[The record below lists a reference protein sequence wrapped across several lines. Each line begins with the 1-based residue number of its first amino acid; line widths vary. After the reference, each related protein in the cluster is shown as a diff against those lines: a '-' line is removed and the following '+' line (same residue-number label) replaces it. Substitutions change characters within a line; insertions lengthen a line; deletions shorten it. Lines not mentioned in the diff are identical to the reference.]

1 MATTT
6 NSASI
11 STINVSTPNHI
22 SNASSTPCSI
32 QASCLEDEDREP
44 NDQAQEWVIGVMLT
58 LCAVGIIINCIGLFV
73 LYLSFAFKSGSVFL
87 EMLGVFDIM
96 TCTMVIPFEVYGI
109 LKIET
114 VNVPGGA
121 CIMLSILDSWICFS
135 TLISVLA
142 ASIYILGR
150 CTHHELPDVKRKNW
164 SHSVGAIMLLSL
176 LLAAIMWMARP
187 NGIKFYKRSK
197 NIAKSALARMSC
209 IFREGAL
216 LETAGIAATTIV
228 SIRLGVLVFIAVTM
242 GAAFVAFYRQQ
253 KRQKGEISSEKTA
266 PGLDEVDLSHR
277 PSYMCQPIN
286 YGRLM
291 DAVSTVVYE
300 GVPNRDLEEST
311 AIVEWVADTM
321 SEDQKLIDAV
331 IQCYFYGEWRDH
343 SSKKPST
350 HQVDPLPDVSSTGGP
365 ALLKPLPMSTGG
377 PALLKPSP
385 MSTGGPALLNP
396 PPMSTGGPALLN
408 PPPRSTGCLA
418 LLKPPMTTGCSSL
431 FKSPPMT
438 TGCSSLLKSPPT
450 TTGCSSLLNPPQT
463 MIAPEPDQ
471 HRDSITDPVGPSEM
485 SSRSNPAGTS
495 RRFLTFDEQA
505 KHADD
510 HDSDRRARPGLDTEE
525 DPVDLHGI
533 RSSMDMHV
541 HSALTYMYV
550 TGEQQ
555 VAVRRE
561 MIYQRAL
568 NRLMRSGYSVNSA
581 AVSSLTLN
589 NPRAAARYYSACLY
603 ACLCL

>member
-6 NSASI
+6 NPASI
-11 STINVSTPNHI
+11 STINVSTPNHTY
-22 SNASSTPCSI
+22 NASPTPCPI
-32 QASCLEDEDREP
+32 QANCFEDEDHEP
-44 NDQAQEWVIGVMLT
+44 SDQAQEWVTGIMLT

-109 LKIET
+109 LQIET

-121 CIMLSILDSWICFS
+121 CMMLSILDSWICFS
-135 TLISVLA
+135 TLLSVLA

-176 LLAAIMWMARP
+176 LLAGIMWMART
-187 NGIKFYKRSK
+187 NGIKFYERSK

-216 LETAGIAATTIV
+216 LESDGIAATTIV

-242 GAAFVAFYRQQ
+242 GAAFLAFYRQQ
-253 KRQKGEISSEKTA
+253 KRQKGVISSGKTV

-277 PSYMCQPIN
+277 PGYMCQTIN
-286 YGRLM
+286 HGRLIH
-291 DAVSTVVYE
+291 AVNTVVYE
-300 GVPNRDLEEST
+300 GVSISDLEEST

-321 SEDQKLIDAV
+321 SEDQKLIDTV
-331 IQCYFYGEWRDH
+331 IQCYFYGEWLDY
-343 SSKKPST
+343 SSQKPST
-350 HQVDPLPDVSSTGGP
+350 HQPDLLPDESSTGGP
-365 ALLKPLPMSTGG
+365 ALLKPPPMTTGG
-377 PALLKPSP
+377 PALLKPPAMSTGGP
-385 MSTGGPALLNP
+385 TLLKPPPGSTGGPALLRP
-396 PPMSTGGPALLN
+396 
-408 PPPRSTGCLA
+408 
-418 LLKPPMTTGCSSL
+418 PPMTTG
-431 FKSPPMT
+431 
-438 TGCSSLLKSPPT
+438 G
-450 TTGCSSLLNPPQT
+450 SSLLNPPQT
-463 MIAPEPDQ
+463 MISPEPDQ
-471 HRDSITDPVGPSEM
+471 QRDSITDPVGRSEM
-485 SSRSNPAGTS
+485 SSHSSPAGTPG
-495 RRFLTFDEQA
+495 RFLTFGEQG
-505 KHADD
+505 KHPDD
-510 HDSDRRARPGLDTEE
+510 SDSDRRARPSLDIEE
-525 DPVDLHGI
+525 DPEGMHGI

-550 TGEQQ
+550 AGEQQ
-555 VAVRRE
+555 VAARRE

-568 NRLMRSGYSVNSA
+568 NRLMRSGFSVNSA
-581 AVSSLTLN
+581 AASTLTLN
-589 NPRAAARYYSACLY
+589 TPRAAARYVSACLN

>member
-1 MATTT
+1 M
-6 NSASI
+6 
-11 STINVSTPNHI
+11 
-22 SNASSTPCSI
+22 
-32 QASCLEDEDREP
+32 
-44 NDQAQEWVIGVMLT
+44 
-58 LCAVGIIINCIGLFV
+58 
-73 LYLSFAFKSGSVFL
+73 
-87 EMLGVFDIM
+87 
-96 TCTMVIPFEVYGI
+96 
-109 LKIET
+109 
-114 VNVPGGA
+114 
-121 CIMLSILDSWICFS
+121 
-135 TLISVLA
+135 
-142 ASIYILGR
+142 
-150 CTHHELPDVKRKNW
+150 KRKNW

-187 NGIKFYKRSK
+187 NGIKFYGRSK

-286 YGRLM
+286 HGRLM

-300 GVPNRDLEEST
+300 GVLIRDLEEST

-343 SSKKPST
+343 SSQKPST
-350 HQVDPLPDVSSTGGP
+350 HQLDPLPDVS
-365 ALLKPLPMSTGG
+365 
-377 PALLKPSP
+377 
-385 MSTGGPALLNP
+385 STGGPALLNP
-396 PPMSTGGPALLN
+396 PPMSTGGPALLK

-418 LLKPPMTTGCSSL
+418 LLKTPMTTVCSSL
-431 FKSPPMT
+431 FKPPPM
-438 TGCSSLLKSPPT
+438 

-485 SSRSNPAGTS
+485 SSRSNPAGAP

-510 HDSDRRARPGLDTEE
+510 HDSDRRARPCIDTEE
-525 DPVDLHGI
+525 DPVGLHGI

-541 HSALTYMYV
+541 HSALTYVYV

-581 AVSSLTLN
+581 AVSTLTSN